1 MLKRAVAA
9 GGVTSPDCSMAGATL
24 GLAVR
29 PRLEWR
35 DDERMPERRSNA
47 DALSVE
53 DWQGLGLDYG
63 TVGLAVAR
71 PEWRQLAER
80 LANVIRDTLGAST
93 ASVEH
98 IGSSAVPGLAAK
110 PILDLA
116 IGVAPHV
123 PLEPLRHALEDLG
136 YQFRGDAGDQ
146 GGLVF
151 VLEDRPKRRVVH
163 LHVVDHDGPQ
173 WRRYLTFRDLL
184 LTNADARDRYER
196 MKSDLAE
203 KFPQDRKAY
212 TAAKESLVR
221 ALLEQHAAKRRQ
233 P

>member
-1 MLKRAVAA
+1 M
-9 GGVTSPDCSMAGATL
+9 
-24 GLAVR
+24 
-29 PRLEWR
+29 
-35 DDERMPERRSNA
+35 
-47 DALSVE
+47 
-53 DWQGLGLDYG
+53 GLDYR
-63 TVGLAVAR
+63 TVGLAVAL
-71 PEWRQLAER
+71 PEWRELAER
-80 LANVIRDTLGAST
+80 LANVIREKLGDSA

-110 PILDLA
+110 LILDLA
-116 IGVAPHV
+116 IGLARHV

-151 VLEDRPKRRVVH
+151 VLEDRPKHRVVH
-163 LHVVDHDGPQ
+163 LHVVEHDGPQ
-173 WRRYLTFRDLL
+173 WPRYLTLRDLL

-203 KFPQDRKAY
+203 KLPQDREAY

-221 ALLEQHAAKRRQ
+221 ALLEQHAARRRQ